1 MKYTLINI
9 KLSNELQQYRVY
21 DMIDLNS
28 LIRENKYV
36 FKAENDQFVNCNVR
50 RVSNVHTFY
59 MSSCKTD
66 VKYQHVKSQVGSTYK
81 FIELLPFAVL
91 IHFF

>member
-1 MKYTLINI
+1 
-9 KLSNELQQYRVY
+9 
-21 DMIDLNS
+21 MIDLNS

-36 FKAENDQFVNCNVR
+36 FKAGNDQFVNCNVR

-66 VKYQHVKSQVGSTYK
+66 VLYQHIKSPVGSIYK
-81 FIELLPFAVL
+81 FI
-91 IHFF
+91 